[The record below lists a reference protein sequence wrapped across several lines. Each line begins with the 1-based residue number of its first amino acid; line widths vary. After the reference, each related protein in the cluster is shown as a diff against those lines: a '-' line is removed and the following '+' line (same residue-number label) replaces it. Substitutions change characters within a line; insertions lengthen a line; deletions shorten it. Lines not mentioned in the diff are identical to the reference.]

1 METFPVRRRRI
12 SPALAADPLHPLR
25 VGFRLLWTR
34 RGRRARRAI
43 LFTLLALFV
52 LRFGF
57 WVNVPGARY
66 AWFEPEHF
74 GFSNFLPPIL
84 VNTERLLLRKV
95 GDEDADFLVQLTND
109 PDFLRFVG
117 DRSIRTRDD
126 AIAYLRTGPFLRH
139 AGELGFCVVTGRS
152 SGRPL
157 GVCGLLQREG
167 LADVD
172 LGFAFLP
179 EHRGHGYA
187 FEAAD
192 AMLQYGQRRLQLP
205 RVVAIVDPAN
215 ERSIALLGK
224 LGMRFERALCLA
236 PDDKLLH
243 LYAIVM

>member
-1 METFPVRRRRI
+1 METFPVRHRRI
-12 SPALAADPLHPLR
+12 SPALARDPLHPLR

-52 LRFGF
+52 FRFGTMMIM
-57 WVNVPGARY
+57 PGTRL
-66 AWFEPEHF
+66 AWFEPQPSGFMTF
-74 GFSNFLPPIL
+74 GPTTI
-84 VNTERLLLRKV
+84 VTTERLLLRRV
-95 GDEDADFLVQLTND
+95 EEEDADFLVELTND
-109 PDFLRFVG
+109 PDFLRFIG

-126 AIAYLRTGPFLRH
+126 AIVYMRTGPFLRTS
-139 AGELGFCVVTGRS
+139 GRLGLCVVVGNT
-152 SGRPL
+152 SGRAF
-157 GVCGLLQREG
+157 GVCGLLQRDG

-179 EHRGHGYA
+179 DHRGVGYA

-192 AMLQYGQRRLQLP
+192 AMLQYGLRRLQLP

-236 PDDKLLH
+236 PEDKLLH
-243 LYAIVM
+243 LYAVAR

>member
-1 METFPVRRRRI
+1 MRPSSRRRI
-12 SPALAADPLHPLR
+12 SPALARDPLHPLR

-57 WVNVPGARY
+57 FMHMPGTRY

-74 GFSNFLPPIL
+74 GISNFLPPII
-84 VNTERLLLRKV
+84 VNTERLLLRKA
-95 GDEDADFLVQLTND
+95 GEEDADFLVALTND
-109 PDFLRFVG
+109 PDFLRFIG

-126 AIAYLRTGPFLRH
+126 AIAYLRTGPFLRS
-139 AGELGFCVVTGRS
+139 AGELGLCVVAGKS

-157 GVCGLLQREG
+157 GVCGLLQRDG

-187 FEAAD
+187 FEAAS
-192 AMLQYGQRRLQLP
+192 AMLQYGQRRLQLS

-215 ERSIALLGK
+215 ERSIALLAK
-224 LGMRFERALCLA
+224 LCMRFEREMRLA
-236 PDDKLLH
+236 PEEKLLH
-243 LYAIVM
+243 LYAIAL